1 MKVLVRLWREKEPLY
16 LVVGR
21 KNGINIVKNIKVT
34 QKVKNRKNRT
44 IIGFTHST
52 SKLFTQNNLN
62 QSLKFMLA
70 CPSSLQQYSR

>member
-1 MKVLVRLWREKEPLY
+1 MLVRLWREKEPLY

-21 KNGINIVKNIKVT
+21 QNGINIVKNIKVT
-34 QKVKNRKNRT
+34 QKVKNKKKRT
-44 IIGFTHST
+44 VICFTHST

-62 QSLKFMLA
+62 QSLKDLLA